1 MERLL
6 SMPDDTKEI
15 QPAEK
20 LSFLRYFAKFLLVKR
35 STPVFPSFNGARDYL
50 YIVSPLFLLF
60 FFLSFSPF
68 SFCPSPFSSHFFI
81 GTPCSLYESV
91 SRARISRQSRF
102 LTGAPGERS
111 TLSGQQKSSVNIL
124 QKMSPVFREFKGT
137 MIKERKRR
145 KDVSRKIRET
155 VQVLQRAF
163 CNFNSHI
170 ALHEALSLFIPKD
183 TFCNTLSASLPT
195 YFEHPFYPHLIS
207 YSIEKNSFADQ
218 IIHLLFNP
226 RLYLLSNV
234 VQTKISKHRAP
245 SRLFE
250 FSDPV
255 RTKHK

>member
-1 MERLL
+1 
-6 SMPDDTKEI
+6 MPDDTKEI

-50 YIVSPLFLLF
+50 YIVPTLFLLF
-60 FFLSFSPF
+60 FSLSFFFPF
-68 SFCPSPFSSHFFI
+68 SLCPSSFSSRFFI
-81 GTPCSLYESV
+81 GGPCSLYGSV
-91 SRARISRQSRF
+91 SPAWISRQSRF

-145 KDVSRKIRET
+145 RDVSRKIRET

-195 YFEHPFYPHLIS
+195 YFEHPSYPRLIS
-207 YSIEKNSFADQ
+207 YPIEKNSFAD
-218 IIHLLFNP
+218 
-226 RLYLLSNV
+226 
-234 VQTKISKHRAP
+234 
-245 SRLFE
+245 
-250 FSDPV
+250 
-255 RTKHK
+255 